1 MSLHYVVLLLGSNLG
16 DTKSNLNQAIAKIE
30 NCLGKIIKTSEMI
43 ETQPVEF
50 ESSNVFTNMALVLVT
65 SHSPCELLKKIKII
79 EKDMGRNYDSMVLGK
94 YEDRIID
101 IDIVTFNG
109 IIYDSKKLKIPHTK
123 HLLEREISRK
133 ILESLNVEKKNKK
146 KH

>member
-50 ESSNVFTNMALVLVT
+50 GSINIFRNIAISLTT
-65 SHSPCELLKKIKII
+65 TISPYSFLNIVKSI
-79 EKDMGRNYDSMVLGK
+79 EKDMGRELDSSAVGG
-94 YEDRIID
+94 YIDRIID
-101 IDIVTFNG
+101 IDIVIFNN
-109 IIYDSKKLKIPHTK
+109 INFESSKLRIPHHK
-123 HLLEREISRK
+123 HLYEREFSRFL
-133 ILESLNVEKKNKK
+133 LENLNI
-146 KH
+146 

>member
-50 ESSNVFTNMALVLVT
+50 GSINIFRNIAISLTT
-65 SHSPCELLKKIKII
+65 TISPYNFLNAVKSI
-79 EKDMGRNYDSMVLGK
+79 EKDMGRELDSSAVGG
-94 YEDRIID
+94 YIDRIID
-101 IDIVTFNG
+101 IDIVTFNN
-109 IIYDSKKLKIPHTK
+109 INFESKKLKIPHHK
-123 HLLEREISRK
+123 HLCEREFSK
-133 ILESLNVEKKNKK
+133 ALLDSLNIK
-146 KH
+146 

>member
-16 DTKSNLNQAIAKIE
+16 NTKSNLNQAIAKIE
-30 NCLGKIIKTSEMI
+30 NCLGNIIKSSEMI

-50 ESSNVFTNMALVLVT
+50 ESSNVFRNMALVLVT

-123 HLLEREISRK
+123 HLLKREFSRK
-133 ILESLNVEKKNKK
+133 ILESLNVEK
-146 KH
+146 

>member
-16 DTKSNLNQAIAKIE
+16 DTKSNLNHAIAKIE

-109 IIYDSKKLKIPHTK
+109 IIYDSKKLKIPHHK
-123 HLLEREISRK
+123 HLCEREFSRK
-133 ILESLNVEKKNKK
+133 ILESLNVEK
-146 KH
+146 